1 MDFWSV
7 LYTVVLYSTL
17 TLVGLLVFYAI
28 NRVAQATWATHLYPI
43 MQRVSAPLWV
53 VTIALLALLAWRNA
67 EPYYL
72 LRAGGYTAVWL
83 VYRYGVLPRATIAEK
98 TYPHVLFLV
107 VFFLTELPLSTDWLL
122 SLTPHWHSSLY
133 SWYVLS
139 SLLLSAMALGTLF
152 SRSEH
157 YADMGKY
164 VFAFSCFWAY
174 LWYSQF
180 MLIWYANIPEETA
193 YYEVLKANG
202 YTPLLILM
210 MLFSFVLP
218 FLLLLS
224 AAAKR
229 RRLVLF
235 AAVTLVLIGQFLNFY
250 LLIVPFAN
258 LRNC

>member
-17 TLVGLLVFYAI
+17 TLVGVQVFYAI
-28 NRVAQATWATHLYPI
+28 NRVAQATWATDLYPI

-53 VTIALLALLAWRNA
+53 ITIALLALLAWRNA

-83 VYRYGVLPRATIAEK
+83 VYRYGVL
-98 TYPHVLFLV
+98 FLI
-107 VFFLTELPLSTDWLL
+107 ELPLSADWLL

-133 SWYVLS
+133 SWYLLS
-139 SLLLSAMALGTLF
+139 SLLLSAMALVTLF
-152 SRSEH
+152 SRSAH

-164 VFAFSCFWAY
+164 VFTFSCFWAY

-180 MLIWYANIPEETA
+180 MLIWYANIPEETV

-202 YTPLLILM
+202 YTPLLVLM

-229 RRLVLF
+229 RRLILF
-235 AAVTLVLIGQFLNFY
+235 AAATLVLIGQFLNFY

>member
-17 TLVGLLVFYAI
+17 TLVGVLVFYAI
-28 NRVAQATWATHLYPI
+28 NRVAQATWATDLYPI

-53 VTIALLALLAWRNA
+53 ATIALLALLAWRNA

-83 VYRYGVLPRATIAEK
+83 VY
-98 TYPHVLFLV
+98 VLFLV
-107 VFFLTELPLSTDWLL
+107 VFFLAELPLSADWLL

-139 SLLLSAMALGTLF
+139 SLLLSAMALVILF
-152 SRSEH
+152 SRSAH

-180 MLIWYANIPEETA
+180 MLIWYANIPEETV

-202 YTPLLILM
+202 YTPLLVLM

-235 AAVTLVLIGQFLNFY
+235 AAATLVLIGQFLNFY